1 MGEQKSG
8 LSFLLYDILLLI
20 VFVGLIS
27 TVFRFSGLFLILQIV
42 ASAIF
47 IAFSFLGLIAITN
60 RLRWGYTL
68 LFIVLAL
75 VLIDLLWLFSR
86 IRSMDTSL
94 FITFIIAAVGFIAS
108 IVNMRRKGPEEM
120 QREAEKVE
128 KVEAPKAPASKNT
141 EKKRRGRPK
150 KRK

>member
-27 TVFRFSGLFLILQIV
+27 AVFRFSGLFIILQIV

-86 IRSMDTSL
+86 IRSMDTPPFL
-94 FITFIIAAVGFIAS
+94 TL
-108 IVNMRRKGPEEM
+108 N
-120 QREAEKVE
+120 
-128 KVEAPKAPASKNT
+128 SKI
-141 EKKRRGRPK
+141 
-150 KRK
+150 